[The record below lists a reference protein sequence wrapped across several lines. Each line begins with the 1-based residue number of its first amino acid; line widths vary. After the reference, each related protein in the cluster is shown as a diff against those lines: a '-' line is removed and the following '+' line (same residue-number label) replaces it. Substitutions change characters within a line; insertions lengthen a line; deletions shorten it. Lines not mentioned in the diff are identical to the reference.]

1 MNSEI
6 RKIFNIQNMDDFN
19 NIDLNRVKQIWASFV
34 MSHKK
39 QILDEL
45 QEDINDFALS
55 INDKYESNRDIFYYK
70 RSENLKTLFFIKKQ
84 IVSYSVEEDLKD
96 IDTNIDVIRFWP
108 TLFLP
113 VPQFVEELY

>member
-1 MNSEI
+1 
-6 RKIFNIQNMDDFN
+6 MDEFN
-19 NIDLNRVKQIWASFV
+19 NINLNRVKKIWASFV

-45 QEDINDFALS
+45 QGDINDFILYNN
-55 INDKYESNRDIFYYK
+55 INKYTRVRDIFFYK
-70 RSENLKTLFFIKKQ
+70 RSENLKILFFIKKE

-113 VPQFVEELY
+113 APLFVEELY